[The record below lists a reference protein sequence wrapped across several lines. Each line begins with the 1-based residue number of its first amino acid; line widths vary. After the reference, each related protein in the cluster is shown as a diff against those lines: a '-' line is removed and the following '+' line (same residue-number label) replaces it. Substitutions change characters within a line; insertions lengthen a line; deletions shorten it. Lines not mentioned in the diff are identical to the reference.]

1 MTFNF
6 NFSGAVSAVALMVS
20 ASVATADVLFW
31 STQAKP
37 AEEAQAMRDQVLSGF
52 DGVDFQSNDGGP
64 WITRLNAE
72 LEAGSGSIGVLGSF
86 RCFIGLLA
94 LSNSRKE

>member
-52 DGVDFQSNDGGP
+52 DGVRCVGRTRSIKYPQPMSQRMAATGASNAVNGAP
-64 WITRLNAE
+64 MV
-72 LEAGSGSIGVLGSF
+72 S
-86 RCFIGLLA
+86 
-94 LSNSRKE
+94 